1 MRIRRFLRP
10 DWFLRLWTLACCV
23 GLGLS
28 LVAQTPPVAEPA
40 AGSTNPPTSTL
51 DLLGGTDRE
60 FIRSNRSLLTFG
72 LDHVAALQTEVF
84 HRPLWQYIATLI
96 YVILAFQISKLFDW
110 LIHIRLKKWAAGTS
124 NRWDDVLIGLL
135 DGPVKVISFVVLL
148 NIGLQLFDWPEMVE
162 RWISRLTYIGVGVSL
177 LTVVLKAVDAVIG
190 LWRAKLPDKG
200 DRAFNEHFLILV
212 GKVAKAVITVVA
224 VFTVLGNLG
233 FDIRTA
239 LASVSVIGLALGLA
253 AQDTVSN
260 LFGAV
265 AVFLDKPFKIGDRVR
280 VGDAEGTVEEMGLR
294 STRIRNADGFLV
306 TVPNKEMGNSRVV
319 NITRRPTIRTNFTI
333 GLTYDTSAA
342 RVQEAVQLAKSILSQ
357 HPQTADVVVYFARL
371 ADFSLN
377 IDVVHWCKTT
387 DWRQYTEALQEMN
400 LELKGRFDAAGL
412 KFAFPTRTVEI
423 IDATPSG
430 TKLPGTGSE
439 RGATTR

>member
-1 MRIRRFLRP
+1 MRIRHFLRP
-10 DWFLRLWTLACCV
+10 DWFLRIWALACCL
-23 GLGLS
+23 GIGLS
-28 LVAQTPPVAEPA
+28 ILAQTPAASEPA
-40 AGSTNPPTSTL
+40 PGTTNSAASTL
-51 DLLGGTDRE
+51 ELLGGTDRE
-60 FIRSNRSLLTFG
+60 FIRNNRSLLTFG
-72 LDHVAALQTEVF
+72 LDQVGALQIEFF
-84 HRPLWQYIATLI
+84 HRPLWQYLATVV

-110 LIHIRLKKWAAGTS
+110 LIHIRLKKWASGTS

-135 DGPVKVISFVVLL
+135 DGPVKVISFVVFL
-148 NIGLQLFDWPEMVE
+148 NIGLQLFDWPEVVE
-162 RWISRLTYIGVGVSL
+162 RWISKLTYIGVGVSL
-177 LTVVLKAVDAVIG
+177 LVVVLKAVDAVIG
-190 LWRAKLPDKG
+190 LWRSKLPDKG
-200 DRAFNEHFLILV
+200 DRAFNEHFLVLV

-253 AQDTVSN
+253 AQDTVAN

-265 AVFLDKPFKIGDRVR
+265 AVFFDKPFKIGDRVR
-280 VGDAEGTVEEMGLR
+280 IGDADGTVEEMGLR
-294 STRIRNADGFLV
+294 STRIRNLEGFLI
-306 TVPNKEMGNSRVV
+306 TVPNKEVGNSRVV

-342 RVQEAVQLAKSILSQ
+342 RMQEAVQLAKSILSQ
-357 HPQTADVVVYFARL
+357 HPQTADVVVYFARM

-377 IDVVHWCKTT
+377 IDVIHWCKTT

-423 IDATPSG
+423 IDATPAG
-430 TKLPGTGSE
+430 TKLPGVGSD